1 MEDTIAAIATAYGEG
16 GIGIIRI
23 SGEKA
28 KEILDKVF
36 QSKYLQDKGSIVNKR
51 LYYGNIVDSKSNK
64 RIDEVLA
71 VYMKGPATYTGEDVV
86 EINCHGSSVSLR
98 NTLALVLASGAR
110 LAEKGEFTKRA
121 FLNGRL
127 DLSQAEAVID
137 VVRAKTDKSYDVALQ
152 QMAGGLSQHIRSL
165 REKVLD
171 VLVNLAVNIDYPDED
186 IEEMTYEQLK
196 ISLSSINDDVDKL
209 LVTADTG
216 RMIRDGIKVA
226 IVGKPNVGKSS
237 LLNALLKESRAIVTE
252 IAGTT
257 RDTIEE
263 VVSIQGI
270 PVQITDTAGIRETE
284 DLIEQIG
291 IEKSKEAFNKADL
304 ILFIIDGS
312 QPLTQEDR
320 DIMSYMDQRKSIV
333 MINKTDLAQVVT
345 REDMAGLVPSAYL
358 IEGAI
363 KHGAGIPELEAQIVE
378 MVYHGKVK
386 QEDSMM
392 VTNVRHKQLLQQA
405 HSAIQDAMEM
415 TDQKEALDFIEV
427 DIKNSYD
434 FLGEIIGESVAE
446 DIIDQVFAR
455 FCLGK

>member
-16 GIGIIRI
+16 GIGIVRI

-36 QSKYLQDKGSIVNKR
+36 QSEHLQDGKPIVNKR
-51 LYYGNIVDSKSNK
+51 LYYGNIIDRKRNK
-64 RIDEVLA
+64 KIDEVLA
-71 VYMKGPATYTGEDVV
+71 VYMKGPGTYTGEDVV

-152 QMAGGLSQHIRSL
+152 QMEGGLSQHVHSL
-165 REKVLD
+165 REKVMD

-186 IEEMTYEQLK
+186 IEEMTYEELK
-196 ISLSSINDDVDKL
+196 ISLLSINDDIDKL
-209 LVTADTG
+209 LATADTG
-216 RMIRDGIKVA
+216 RMIREGIKVA

-270 PVQITDTAGIRETE
+270 PVQLTDTAGIRETE

-312 QPLTQEDR
+312 QPLTQEDK
-320 DIMSYMDQRKSIV
+320 DIMAHMDQRKSIV
-333 MINKTDLAQVVT
+333 MINKTDLPQVVIK
-345 REDMAGLVPSAYL
+345 EEIAALLPSASL

-363 KHGAGIPELEAQIVE
+363 KHGAGIRLLETQIVDL
-378 MVYHGKVK
+378 VYHGQVK

-392 VTNVRHKQLLQQA
+392 VTNVRHKDLLEQA
-405 HSAIQDAMEM
+405 RSLIQDAMKM
-415 TDQKEALDFIEV
+415 TEKREALDFVEM
-427 DIKNSYD
+427 DIRSSYD
-434 FLGEIIGESVAE
+434 FLGEIIGESVTD